1 MIFNSFVDIP
11 STPLLVFVLKCLI
24 ISVMVYT
31 STLSKLKILLNALY
45 IQTLPLLSNTDFH
58 THNTRHSGNL
68 FVHRYY
74 HSFAKNCL
82 RYDLPETINTLPT
95 TIRDKLYTHSR
106 QGLVRYAKKFYL
118 QSYNEICSISN
129 CYICAN
135 Q

>member
-1 MIFNSFVDIP
+1 MGLLKVEDIFTIAKIKFYFRFLNQ
-11 STPLLVFVLKCLI
+11 
-24 ISVMVYT
+24 
-31 STLSKLKILLNALY
+31 TLPIN
-45 IQTLPLLSNTDFH
+45 IQALPLLSNMDFH
-58 THNTRHSGNL
+58 THNTRYSGNL